1 MDNREQYSSSR
12 HTLGFYYCVV
22 NTCRYSIHNVSENAK
37 PLDRLFKQAL
47 EDVVLLLPSLRVG
60 IKDEASKVPKFVR
73 MDSMRLSDH
82 IQWRRQLSEGKE
94 QDRSTLLQIVQTQ
107 HQTHF
112 PNLEQQPP
120 WRVTCVESTP
130 SPTDATGESTAVVD
144 VVFATHHAI
153 ADGAGTTIFHAQL
166 LEALSRRL
174 STANSAQST
183 NGEKDMSLPNTVGLE
198 PPLEKVLDFKV
209 SWSFLLSVLWQDV
222 MPNWLHP
229 RQRLLPW
236 TGEKITL
243 NPSQVNIRLIQFPS
257 EAVTG
262 LLTAC
267 RARKTTLT
275 ALIHAIALSSLSR
288 HVPEDQAKKF
298 VASTP
303 INLRPF
309 MDLSTTPSTRN
320 LMGPCVT
327 SCEHIF
333 DEPALAS
340 MRSQAND
347 PTMLEVEIWSVA
359 RTVKSDLQR
368 RLAQIPVDDQIGL
381 MPYVSDWRQRWKSM
395 LGHARKLT
403 WEVSNLGSMFG
414 RPTFGE
420 TSVMITQSTFTQS
433 AMVAGPAFSVNLS
446 SIRDAGLMISLCW
459 QESIVKTDLMETV
472 AGELESWLGTLQRSK
487 LSGNG

>member
-12 HTLGFYYCVV
+12 HSLGFYYCVV
-22 NTCRYSIHNVSENAK
+22 NTCRYSIHNVPKDTKSLE
-37 PLDRLFKQAL
+37 RIFKQTL
-47 EDVVLLLPSLRVG
+47 EDVILLLPSLRVG
-60 IKDEASKVPKFVR
+60 IKDEASKIPKFVR
-73 MDSMRLSDH
+73 INSMRLSDH
-82 IQWRRQLSEGKE
+82 VQWRQELSEDEE
-94 QDRSTLLQIVQTQ
+94 QDRSTLLYFVQTQ
-107 HQTHF
+107 HQTPF
-112 PNLEQQPP
+112 SNIEQQPP
-120 WRVTCVESTP
+120 WRVTYFESRP
-130 SPTDATGESTAVVD
+130 SPTDATSKRTAVVD
-144 VVFATHHAI
+144 AVFATHHAI
-153 ADGAGTTIFHAQL
+153 ADGAGTTIYHAQL
-166 LEALSRRL
+166 LAALSRRL
-174 STANSAQST
+174 STANPAQSRH
-183 NGEKDMSLPNTVGLE
+183 GENDMSLPKTVGLE
-198 PPLEKVLDFKV
+198 PPLEDMLDFKV
-209 SWSFLLSVLWQDV
+209 SWPFLLSVLWQDV
-222 MPNWLHP
+222 MPTWLYRGH
-229 RQRLLPW
+229 RLLPW

-243 NPSQVNIRLIQFPS
+243 NPSQVNIRLVQVSS

-275 ALIHAIALSSLSR
+275 ALVHAIVLSSLSR
-288 HVPEDQAKKF
+288 HMPEDQAQRL

-309 MDLSTTPSTRN
+309 MDLSTTPSTRS

-347 PTMLEVEIWSVA
+347 PTMLEEEIWSAA

-368 RLAQIPVDDQIGL
+368 RLAQIPVNDQIGL

-403 WEVSNLGSMFG
+403 WEVSNLGSMSG
-414 RPTFGE
+414 RPSSGE
-420 TSVMITQSTFTQS
+420 TSVMITKSTFTQS

-459 QESIVKTDLMETV
+459 QETIVKTDLMGTV
-472 AGELESWLGTLQRSK
+472 AGELESWLGTLQHSK